1 MKMTRALVAIRQ
13 AMLKL
18 LDLSFSVVSAMAASV
33 AKLQWRAG
41 PERLPRSFRAWDAR
55 GVLPV
60 PFHYY
65 HPAFDPAALPESV
78 WTREGCLPG
87 VDLRA
92 SAQLELLSQLRYSEE
107 LRKFPLHSQQKD
119 GFYYFNRMF
128 GPGDAEILY
137 SIIRHLKPQRMI
149 EIGSGFSTLLAK
161 AALDRNRAEGQ
172 DSEHIC
178 IEPYPKPWLDNVNG
192 TRLIRQPVETIDL
205 AFFEQLGANDVLFI
219 DSSHVLRIGGDVQF
233 EYLEI
238 LPRLQPGVFV
248 HVHDIFLPFEYPLSW
263 VRDKKWFWT
272 EQHLL
277 QAFLAFNSA
286 FEVVLA
292 LSYLNG
298 HHREELASAAPIFR
312 ESLSSRPGSFWIHR
326 RLQ

>member
-1 MKMTRALVAIRQ
+1 MTRALVAIRQ
-13 AMLKL
+13 ATLKMV
-18 LDLSFSVVSAMAASV
+18 DLSFSVVSAMAASV
-33 AKLQWRAG
+33 AKLQWLGG

-92 SAQLELLSQLRYSEE
+92 SAQLELLNQFRYTEE
-107 LRKFPLHSQQKD
+107 LRKFPLNSTKKD
-119 GFYYFNRMF
+119 GFCYLNRMF

-137 SIIRHLKPQRMI
+137 SMIRHLKPQRMI

-178 IEPYPKPWLDNVNG
+178 IEPYPKSWLENVNG

-238 LPRLQPGVFV
+238 LPRLQPGVFI

-263 VRDKKWFWT
+263 IRDRKWFWT
-272 EQHLL
+272 EQHLV

-292 LSYLNG
+292 LNYLNA
-298 HHREELASAAPIFR
+298 HHREALACAAPIYG
-312 ESLSSRPGSFWIHR
+312 ESALSGPSSLWIR
-326 RLQ
+326 RKFS